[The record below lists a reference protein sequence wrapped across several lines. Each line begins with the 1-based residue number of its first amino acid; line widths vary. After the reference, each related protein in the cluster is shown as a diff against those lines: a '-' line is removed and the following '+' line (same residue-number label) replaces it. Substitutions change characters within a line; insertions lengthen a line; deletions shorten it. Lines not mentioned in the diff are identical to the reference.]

1 MASDPLREADQ
12 QSTLRVR
19 ELDAAAIQLAT
30 IEVVLEDDD
39 QRKFE
44 AGLPPNTI
52 AFAAS
57 QVSVQE
63 RDPAAQIDVVRFN
76 PDETSLV
83 VEFEIFDV
91 TATAGED
98 YFPPSNNLISFG
110 PGQRAA
116 RVLIP
121 LVQDA
126 AFEGDEAFVVDLSS
140 VDASPQRDVYYRVAI
155 MIRDDDGS

>member
-1 MASDPLREADQ
+1 M
-12 QSTLRVR
+12 
-19 ELDAAAIQLAT
+19 EL
-30 IEVVLEDDD
+30 VLEDDD

-63 RDPAAQIDVVRFN
+63 RDPAVQIDIVRFN
-76 PDETSLV
+76 PDDTSLV
-83 VEFEIFDV
+83 VTFEVHDV

-98 YFPPSNNLISFG
+98 YFLPGDNSIHFG

-126 AFEGDEAFVVDLSS
+126 AYEGDEAFVVELSP
-140 VDASPQRDVYYRVAI
+140 VDSSPQNNVYYRIAV